1 VDGMVGRITARG
13 ALQNACPVSNE
24 GGRTHL
30 HTSLPMIDLSPTPIP
45 LPHPS
50 TPPKLDRKRQ
60 QHHRTMDPYA
70 QGAQGGGYYMPQEDT
85 SPLALEEKDGLRMS
99 WGVWPSSRIEVT
111 RIVVPV
117 AGL

>member
-1 VDGMVGRITARG
+1 
-13 ALQNACPVSNE
+13 
-24 GGRTHL
+24 
-30 HTSLPMIDLSPTPIP
+30 
-45 LPHPS
+45 
-50 TPPKLDRKRQ
+50 
-60 QHHRTMDPYA
+60 MDPYA
-70 QGAQGGGYYMPQEDT
+70 QGAQGGGYYMPQEDM